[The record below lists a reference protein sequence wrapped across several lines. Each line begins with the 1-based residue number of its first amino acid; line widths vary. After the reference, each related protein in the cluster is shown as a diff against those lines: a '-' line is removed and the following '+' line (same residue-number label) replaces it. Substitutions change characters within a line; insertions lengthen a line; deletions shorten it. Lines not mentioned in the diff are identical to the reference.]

1 MLKRKR
7 QPSPPRRSTH
17 RVQGHRAF
25 RTTVETN
32 SLETTL
38 GTTPETTRG
47 PPPEALEPSPEA
59 PSTHGD
65 DFGADPRGV
74 TVNQIL
80 LEKTTHS
87 R

>member
-1 MLKRKR
+1 MTG
-7 QPSPPRRSTH
+7 PT
-17 RVQGHRAF
+17 RAVPALPNNELLTF
-25 RTTVETN
+25 GP
-32 SLETTL
+32 LETTL
-38 GTTPETTRG
+38 ETTPETTRG

-74 TVNQIL
+74 TVNQIV